1 MSQARTGA
9 LSSSELAAA
18 VAQLPGWRQSGK
30 ALERGFVCAGFLEA
44 MALLNQV
51 AAIAQRLDHHPD
63 MLIEFKKVR
72 FTLSSHDAGGI
83 TARDVALAHEIDVAA
98 TASGAA
104 PRA

>member
-9 LSSSELAAA
+9 LSSGEVEAALAG
-18 VAQLPGWRQSGK
+18 LPGWRQSGK

-63 MLIEFKKVR
+63 MRIEFKKVR

-83 TARDVALAHEIDVAA
+83 TARDLALAREIDGAA
-98 TASGAA
+98 AAAGAA
-104 PRA
+104 PRD